1 MTDRAQ
7 AIEPFVGRWAIDP
20 AGCISDGDTSRTAP
34 LYATP
39 SSIKWFV
46 AQCTIGKM
54 YKIGRAFHI
63 QARCSNEGRMVATPI
78 TLEPRGDR
86 MRVIWD
92 GAKVG
97 DMQRC
102 G

>member
-1 MTDRAQ
+1 MTESAQ
-7 AIEPFVGRWAIDP
+7 AVESFVGRWAINP
-20 AGCISDGDTSRTAP
+20 AGCMSEGDTSQTAP

-46 AQCTIGKM
+46 ARCTIGKM

-63 QARCSNEGRMVATPI
+63 QARCANEGRVVATPI

-97 DMQRC
+97 EMQRC
-102 G
+102 K